1 MLENKEEDKI
11 YILQSNHF
19 VEEYLNELP
28 ICPKLKEN
36 PRFQAIIWHIS
47 VMLKREGIPF
57 QEEQAK
63 KWIENQIHIGKNG
76 EVGYMLN
83 AKDRYYPDSY
93 FSTIQFV
100 QYAYNGE
107 QVQRHV
113 KEVNNQET
121 TMEILSYYNEDGI
134 EEKQLVWDDMFGK
147 RYCFERVRN
156 NPELSHVHKY
166 DISCPKNVK
175 EYYEERTFLVGLE
188 DLSPNLI
195 EMDPLEANSLLK
207 YGSPPQFYSEVQ
219 NCNFMAE
226 KMIEN
231 EKIALPEQTRQ
242 EHFNYYQQVNKQ
254 YGRTSAFEKG
264 LAKLFMVR
272 SHQR

>member
-121 TMEILSYYNEDGI
+121 TMEILSFYNGDGI
-134 EEKQLVWDDMFGK
+134 EEKQLVSDEIYGN
-147 RYCFERVRN
+147 RHLFERVKN
-156 NPELSHVHKY
+156 NPELRHVQEY
-166 DISCPKNVK
+166 NISCPENKKITMKK
-175 EYYEERTFLVGLE
+175 E
-188 DLSPNLI
+188 
-195 EMDPLEANSLLK
+195 
-207 YGSPPQFYSEVQ
+207 
-219 NCNFMAE
+219 
-226 KMIEN
+226 
-231 EKIALPEQTRQ
+231 
-242 EHFNYYQQVNKQ
+242 
-254 YGRTSAFEKG
+254 
-264 LAKLFMVR
+264 LF
-272 SHQR
+272 